1 MTVRVV
7 LFAPVTG
14 SAGVR
19 FGDGDVVPD
28 AAALVTV
35 RAAAD
40 ALPGFARAYTAPEA
54 RCRATADAL
63 TVHAVPARELGDLD
77 VGRWRGRGLDDVAA
91 AEPDA
96 LAAWLSDPA
105 AAPHGGETLLALLA
119 RTTEWLAS
127 QAEAG
132 GRVLAVAP
140 QAVVRAVVVGALDLP
155 PAVFWRLDVPPLS
168 ATELTGRA
176 GRWNWR
182 CGRIPGA

>member
-7 LFAPVTG
+7 LFAAVTG
-14 SAGVR
+14 SEGVR
-19 FGDGDVVPD
+19 FGDVAPD
-28 AAALVTV
+28 TAASAAV
-35 RAAAD
+35 RAAVG

-63 TVHAVPARELGDLD
+63 GVHAVPAAELGDLD
-77 VGRWRGRGLDDVAA
+77 VGRWRGKELDEVAA
-91 AEPDA
+91 AEPEA
-96 LAAWLSDPA
+96 LAAWLADPA

-119 RTTEWLAS
+119 RTTQWLAS
-127 QAEAG
+127 QATAG
-132 GRVLAVAP
+132 GRVLAVVP
-140 QAVVRAVVVGALDLP
+140 QAVVRAAVAGALELP

-182 CGRIPGA
+182 CGRPPYA